1 MLFDQETIFK
11 MITLNEIMQQLQQ
24 YGNEGTKKVLG
35 KHGAREPF
43 YGVKVEDLKKIQK
56 KIKLDYPLSLE
67 LYNTGN
73 SDAMYLAG
81 LIAEPLKMTREDL
94 NDWVEKAY
102 WYYLSEFTV
111 PWVTSES
118 RYGVELAM
126 RWIDSEKENIASAGW
141 ATLASI
147 AAVKQ
152 DSEIDKKLYSSLLDR
167 VSKTISTEKNRVR
180 HTMNNFVITVGGYCT
195 HLSAEA
201 IHVASTLGKVHVDM
215 NGTACKVPDATV
227 YIQKMHARNL
237 LGKKRKTARC

>member
-1 MLFDQETIFK
+1 M
-11 MITLNEIMQQLQQ
+11 TLDEIIQQLQKF
-24 YGNEGTKKVLG
+24 GNESTKKVLV

-43 YGVKVEDLKKIQK
+43 YGVKVEDLKKIVK
-56 KIKLDYPLSLE
+56 KVKTDYPLSLE

-81 LIAEPLKMTREDL
+81 LIADPGKMTRDDL

-118 RYGVELAM
+118 RHGVELALQ
-126 RWIDSEKENIASAGW
+126 WIDSEKENIAAAGW
-141 ATLASI
+141 ATFASI

-152 DSEIDKKLYSSLLDR
+152 DSEIDAVLYNKLLER
-167 VSKTISTEKNRVR
+167 VSKTIHNEKNRVR
-180 HTMNNFVITVGGYCT
+180 HTMNNFVIAVGGYCT
-195 HLSAEA
+195 HLSSEA
-201 IHVASTLGKVHVDM
+201 IDVASTLGKVQVDM
-215 NGTACKVPDATV
+215 GGTACKVPDATV

-237 LGKKRKTARC
+237 LGKKRKSDRC